1 MKKNVNPAKGM
12 RDFLPKEKETRNFV
26 ENKIS
31 ETYKNSGFELIET
44 PSVENLENLMGSEG
58 GDNIKLIYKIMK
70 RGDKFNKAKGKENA
84 IENDFADMGLRY
96 DLTVPLSRFYCNNKA
111 NLPSVFKAMQIGY
124 VFRAER
130 AQKGRYRSF
139 KQCDIDIIGES
150 SNAAEIELITTTS
163 KALKALNVDKFKI
176 RINDRRILRAVILNA
191 GFEENQFE
199 NVCVIV
205 DKLDKVGF
213 EGVENEL
220 NKSEYSED
228 AIKSLIQALGKINED
243 GIDCLA
249 TYGVDEEVVIWIK
262 DIMTKVDKALKN
274 TVCVEFDFTLVRG
287 MGYYTGTI
295 FEIQYEGLGYAIGGG
310 GRYDKMVGNFIGQDI
325 PAVGFSIGFERLVN
339 QMIEEN
345 YEIPGLGKI
354 ALLYDKENDFA
365 DVMMYADEIREQGY
379 RVALFEKAKK
389 MGKQLSKLQDFG
401 FNRFVVFGEGH
412 IKEI

>member
-12 RDFLPKEKETRNFV
+12 RDFLPREKEIRNFV

-44 PSVENLENLMGSEG
+44 PCVENLDNLMGSEG

-70 RGDKFNKAKGKENA
+70 RGDKFNKVRSNENA
-84 IENDFADMGLRY
+84 VENDFADMGLRY
-96 DLTVPLSRFYCNNKA
+96 DLTVPLSRFYCNNRA
-111 NLPSVFKAMQIGY
+111 NLPTVFKAMQIGY

-163 KALKALNVDKFKI
+163 KALKTLDVDKFKI

-191 GFEENQFE
+191 GFKEEQFE

-205 DKLDKVGF
+205 DKLDKIAF
-213 EGVENEL
+213 EGVEKEL
-220 NKSEYSED
+220 IKSEYDSD
-228 AIKSLIQALGKINED
+228 AISALMNALIKINED
-243 GIDCLA
+243 GIKCLGD
-249 TYGVDEEVVIWIK
+249 YGVEEEVIFWIE
-262 DIMTKVDKALKN
+262 DIILKVNKSLNN
-274 TVCVEFDFTLVRG
+274 TVCVDFDFTLVRG

-345 YEIPGLGKI
+345 YEVPGLGKI
-354 ALLYDKENDFA
+354 ALLYDKEDDFA
-365 DVMMYADEIREQGY
+365 DIMIYADEIRQQGY

-389 MGKQLSKLQDFG
+389 MGKQLAKLQDFG

>member
-111 NLPSVFKAMQIGY
+111 NLPAVFKAMQIGY

-163 KALKALNVDKFKI
+163 KALKALDVDKFKI

-191 GFEENQFE
+191 GFEESQFE

-243 GIDCLA
+243 GIECLA
-249 TYGVDEEVVIWIK
+249 AYGVDEEVVIWIK

-354 ALLYDKENDFA
+354 ALLYDRENDFA